1 MRELSEDLKS
11 HLVIGATTLCQCWMI
26 VRADGVVQGF
36 TDHDDVLSFDDIV
49 FQPQSGLT
57 ASEAV
62 TNLGLGVDTSEI
74 EGALQSEKISETALH
89 AGDYDNA
96 KVTVFVVNWQAVE
109 QRTVLRVADIG
120 EVTCEDGLFRAELR
134 GLMHEL
140 NQVQGRLFENTC
152 DADLGDARCMVDLSN
167 AAFNAQGTLT
177 TVLDTQTFLVEGVDT
192 FPDGWFDRGLLTWT
206 SGENLDR
213 VIEVDSQF
221 SALSGSQLRIW
232 LPMPAPIKQGDT
244 FSLVTG
250 CDKLFPTCQSKFN
263 NATNFRGFPHIPG
276 NDFAYRFARAGRGNN
291 GKPLVR

>member
-1 MRELSEDLKS
+1 MRKFSEDFKN
-11 HLVIGATTLCQCWMI
+11 HLASGATTLCQCWMI
-26 VRADGVVQGF
+26 ERADGVVQGF

-49 FQPQSGLT
+49 FHPQSGLT

-62 TNLGLGVDTSEI
+62 SNLGLGVDTSEI
-74 EGALQSEKISETALH
+74 EGALQSEKISESALH

-206 SGENLDR
+206 SGDNLDR

-250 CDKLFPTCQSKFN
+250 CDKLFPTCQLKFN
-263 NATNFRGFPHIPG
+263 NTANFRGFPHIPG

-291 GKPLVR
+291 GRPLVR